1 MDAINFDAELRRAGA
16 DATKGWRRLGFVA
29 LHHALGTAGLVIMAV
44 FVLAA
49 ALAEATGEAVADYD
63 VLIDIPKPE
72 KWTTDVWVH
81 FTRPPVGFESLMH
94 WQDVVGLGDDDFKR
108 YEEHRRLIRIV
119 TAPRLRDAARRH
131 WDDLLLPAIV
141 RRTGADKREL
151 ALGDVTGGD
160 GVRAG

>member
-1 MDAINFDAELRRAGA
+1 
-16 DATKGWRRLGFVA
+16 
-29 LHHALGTAGLVIMAV
+29 
-44 FVLAA
+44 
-49 ALAEATGEAVADYD
+49 
-63 VLIDIPKPE
+63 
-72 KWTTDVWVH
+72 
-81 FTRPPVGFESLMH
+81 MH
-94 WQDVVGLGDDDFKR
+94 WQEVVGLGDDDFKG